1 VLQPYQ
7 LGALQLPNRVVM
19 SPMTRGRATNPLLI
33 PTELDVEYFTQR
45 GSAGL
50 IVTVGTWVNQ
60 DGIGYPNVPGLFTDD
75 QTQAW
80 AAAAAV
86 HERGG
91 RIFAQLGHLG
101 ALIPTLPEP
110 GGPRD
115 QARC

>member
-60 DGIGYPNVPGLFTDD
+60 DGIGYPTCPDCAPTTRLKRGRRPPRSTS
-75 QTQAW
+75 
-80 AAAAAV
+80 AAAAFSPNSV
-86 HERGG
+86 TS
-91 RIFAQLGHLG
+91 GH
-101 ALIPTLPEP
+101 
-110 GGPRD
+110 
-115 QARC
+115 